1 MALSLS
7 RKNAV
12 CSKGHYF
19 SEIENLF
26 HHFYLNGVAAHFCEC
41 FEMEEELCAKT
52 LMHFCSSPHLY
63 RLALLFVPLHE
74 NDPRLILISCFYV
87 LWYTNVLRSRIFR
100 GKIPR
105 NFRGF
110 FKKGQGRLF

>member
-19 SEIENLF
+19 SVENLF

-41 FEMEEELCAKT
+41 FEMEEELCAKNIE
-52 LMHFCSSPHLY
+52 LMHFSPNMY
-63 RLALLFVPLHE
+63 VSLLFVPVHKSE
-74 NDPRLILISCFYV
+74 
-87 LWYTNVLRSRIFR
+87 
-100 GKIPR
+100 
-105 NFRGF
+105 
-110 FKKGQGRLF
+110 